1 MKKLIVPLVIVA
13 LLVAGAFTMFDGED
27 RKTVTALFPRTIAI
41 YEGSDVRVLGVPVG
55 TVDTVTPSG
64 TDVVVT
70 MSYDASVKLPS
81 DAQAVIISPSVV
93 GDRYV
98 QLTPVYEGGDVLA
111 DKATLDL
118 DQTSVPLELD
128 EIYTNLD
135 KLNVALGPNGANRNG
150 ALSDLLEV
158 TADNFGGQGEQ
169 FNETIRNFGEF
180 SETLSDNR
188 EELFGSMRAL
198 QGFVSTLADND
209 QTVRDFNQSLS
220 QVSTVL
226 EGEREELSAALANL
240 SVALGQ
246 VSTFVRDNEA
256 ILGRNIEGLSR
267 FTKVLAKQR
276 DSLDQILKIAPTA
289 LNNLAL
295 TYNPQAGTLDT
306 RANIGELVG
315 QIENDPALLLCS
327 IVEQADNPGNA
338 CELIKKLLP
347 GKLPKLPG
355 APRPAPFTGGIRS
368 DFEGGTR
375 SGDRYDPTLGGLVEV
390 AR

>member
-1 MKKLIVPLVIVA
+1 VKKLIVPGMIIA
-13 LLVAGAFTMFDGED
+13 LLVAAAFTFLGGED

-55 TVDTVTPSG
+55 TVDSVTPSG

-70 MSYDASVKLPS
+70 MSYESGVKLPS

-98 QLTPVYEGGDVLA
+98 QLTPVYDGGDVLA
-111 DKATLDL
+111 NDATLDIE
-118 DQTSVPLELD
+118 QTSVPLELD
-128 EIYTNLD
+128 EIYENLD
-135 KLNVALGPNGANRNG
+135 KLNVALGPTGANRNG

-158 TADNFGGQGEQ
+158 TADNFGGQGEK
-169 FNETIRNFGEF
+169 FNETIRNFGKF
-180 SETLSDNR
+180 SQTLSDNR
-188 EELFGSMRAL
+188 EEFFGSARAL
-198 QGFVSTLADND
+198 QGFVSTLARND

-226 EGEREELSAALANL
+226 EGEREELAAALGNL
-240 SVALGQ
+240 GVALGQ
-246 VSTFVRDNEA
+246 VSTFVRDNEE
-256 ILGRNIEGLSR
+256 ILGRNIEGLNR

-295 TYNPQAGTLDT
+295 TYNPEAGTLDT
-306 RANIGELVG
+306 RSNIGELG
-315 QIENDPALLLCS
+315 FQITSDPAVFLCGFAN
-327 IVEQADNPGNA
+327 QADTSGETCDIIEDSFP
-338 CELIKKLLP
+338 
-347 GKLPKLPG
+347 
-355 APRPAPFTGGIRS
+355 
-368 DFEGGTR
+368 R
-375 SGDRYDPTLGGLVEV
+375 SGAFPGLQGKNARWKDTFDPTLGGFVEV

>member
-1 MKKLIVPLVIVA
+1 MKKFIVPGLILA
-13 LLVAGAFTMFDGED
+13 LLVAAAFTMFGGEG
-27 RKTVTALFPRTIAI
+27 RKTLTALFPRTIAI
-41 YEGSDVRVLGVPVG
+41 YEGSDVRVLGVRVG

-70 MSYDASVKLPS
+70 MSYDESVKLPS
-81 DAQAVIISPSVV
+81 DAQAVIIAPSVV

-118 DQTSVPLELD
+118 GQTSTPLELD
-128 EIYTNLD
+128 EIYANLD
-135 KLNVALGPNGANRNG
+135 KLNVALGPTGANRNG

-158 TADNFGGQGEQ
+158 TAANFGGQGEK
-169 FNETIRNFGEF
+169 FNETIRNFGKF

-188 EELFGSMRAL
+188 EEFFGSMRAL
-198 QGFVSTLADND
+198 QGFVSTLAEND

-226 EGEREELSAALANL
+226 EGEREELSAALKNL
-240 SVALGQ
+240 GVALGE
-246 VSTFVRDNEA
+246 VSTFVDDNEA
-256 ILGRNIEGLSR
+256 ILGRNIEGLNR

-276 DSLDQILKIAPTA
+276 DSLDQILRIAPTA

-306 RANIGELVG
+306 RGNIGEIG
-315 QIENDPALLLCS
+315 DQITSDPALFLCGF
-327 IVEQADNPGNA
+327 VNQADPSGETCEIIQDSFPRAGFLGVRGKNA
-338 CELIKKLLP
+338 
-347 GKLPKLPG
+347 
-355 APRPAPFTGGIRS
+355 RWNDTF
-368 DFEGGTR
+368 
-375 SGDRYDPTLGGLVEV
+375 DPTLGGLVEV
-390 AR
+390 TR

>member
-1 MKKLIVPLVIVA
+1 MRKFIVPVVIVA
-13 LLVAGAFTMFDGED
+13 LLVAAAFTMFDGED

-81 DAQAVIISPSVV
+81 DAEAVIISPSVV

-98 QLTPVYEGGDVLA
+98 QLTPVYQGGDVLA
-111 DKATLDL
+111 DKATLDI

-169 FNETIRNFGEF
+169 FNQTIRNFGEF
-180 SETLSDNR
+180 SQTLSDNR
-188 EELFGSMRAL
+188 EEFFGSMRAL

-226 EGEREELSAALANL
+226 EGEREELSSALKNL

-306 RANIGELVG
+306 RSNLGEIGY
-315 QIENDPALLLCS
+315 QITSDPATFLCGF
-327 IVEQADNPGNA
+327 VNQADTSGETCDVIQDSFPRA
-338 CELIKKLLP
+338 
-347 GKLPKLPG
+347 G
-355 APRPAPFTGGIRS
+355 AFAGIRGKNARWK
-368 DFEGGTR
+368 DTF
-375 SGDRYDPTLGGLVEV
+375 DPTLGGLVEV
-390 AR
+390 TR